1 MSGFFGI
8 VMSSLQPQI
17 SSKSLT
23 AKANKSTSSVDVLS
37 TANNRGTLT
46 YNWKR
51 SGKISTINTSTSA
64 ATTVTGLD
72 TDTGS
77 TVIYCD
83 ITDSVT
89 GVTVSS
95 PEAVITWTDVVYQN
109 IVISRAVT
117 YTGSAQAYT
126 LTGTP
131 ATPAPSG
138 TPSTFISAGTYV
150 YPTNITITTD
160 SEYTLGTVSGSF
172 TIGKAI
178 LTITTNNASMI
189 YGSSLPTFT
198 HTSTGF
204 VNSET
209 STVIT
214 GTVTHSTTGS
224 STSNVGTYSITPS
237 VSGLSATNYTF
248 TPVNGTLTIN
258 RATLTITSSNTSMTY
273 GSSLPT
279 FTHTSSGF
287 LGSDNASVITGT
299 VTHSTTGS
307 STSNVGTYSITPSVS
322 GLTATNYTFTPV
334 NGTLT
339 INRATLTITSS
350 NTSMTYGSSL
360 PTFTH
365 TSSGFLGSDNA
376 SVITG
381 TVTHTTTGSST
392 ANAGSYTIT
401 PSVSGLSAT
410 NYTFTPVN
418 GTLTINQAQLT
429 ATTTTGSATYN
440 GSSQTVTVLGG
451 INGTFSGSTSV
462 SGINAG
468 GYTTTITGTG
478 NYGGTVT
485 GTLTINR
492 ATLTATTTTGSAT
505 YNGGSQA
512 VTVLSGINGTFTG
525 STSVSGTNAGSY
537 STTITGTGNHTGSV
551 TGTLTIN
558 AATLAASTTTGSA
571 TYDGGSKTATVI
583 SGINGTYSG
592 STSVSGINAGTYS
605 TTITGTGNYAGSV
618 GGTLTINPATLT
630 AANRVGSATY
640 TGFSQ
645 AATVISGI
653 NGTYSGSTSVSGIN
667 AGSYTTTIT
676 GTGNYTGSVT
686 GTLTI
691 NQAQL
696 TASTTTSPHTFYNR
710 QQQSFTISGINGTYS
725 GTPTVYG
732 TNAGSYST
740 TIYGT
745 GNYSGSVTGTLTIYQ
760 DVGYVD
766 IFYGGVYDSSHT
778 RDIFVPVRTSNAA
791 FTVTHSVSGRGAAD
805 AQHTSFGLSGPYDWN
820 GLYDPVPPGAVVR
833 NTNPYTQGFV
843 VTITAAINDSN
854 YGYMSATTS
863 VTVNAYVAPPPTGGG
878 ITE

>member
-8 VMSSLQPQI
+8 IMSSLQPAI

-23 AKANKSTSSVDVLS
+23 AKANKSTSLVDVSS
-37 TANNRGTLT
+37 TANNKGTLT

-51 SGKISTINTSTSA
+51 SGKTSTINASA
-64 ATTVTGLD
+64 SAETTVTGLD
-72 TDTGS
+72 TNEGT
-77 TVIYCD
+77 TTIYCD

-95 PEAVITWTDVVYQN
+95 PEAVITWTAVTTQGV
-109 IVISRAVT
+109 VISGTVT

-138 TPSTFISAGTYV
+138 TPSTFINAGTYV
-150 YPTNITITTD
+150 YSTNITSITPGSD
-160 SEYTLGTVSGSF
+160 YALGTVTGSF
-172 TIGKAI
+172 VISPAT
-178 LTITTNNASMI
+178 LTASTRTGSTT
-189 YGSSLPTFT
+189 Y
-198 HTSTGF
+198 
-204 VNSET
+204 
-209 STVIT
+209 
-214 GTVTHSTTGS
+214 TGS
-224 STSNVGTYSITPS
+224 S
-237 VSGLSATNYTF
+237 
-248 TPVNGTLTIN
+248 
-258 RATLTITSSNTSMTY
+258 
-273 GSSLPT
+273 
-279 FTHTSSGF
+279 
-287 LGSDNASVITGT
+287 
-299 VTHSTTGS
+299 
-307 STSNVGTYSITPSVS
+307 
-322 GLTATNYTFTPV
+322 
-334 NGTLT
+334 
-339 INRATLTITSS
+339 
-350 NTSMTYGSSL
+350 
-360 PTFTH
+360 
-365 TSSGFLGSDNA
+365 
-376 SVITG
+376 
-381 TVTHTTTGSST
+381 
-392 ANAGSYTIT
+392 
-401 PSVSGLSAT
+401 
-410 NYTFTPVN
+410 
-418 GTLTINQAQLT
+418 QAF
-429 ATTTTGSATYN
+429 
-440 GSSQTVTVLGG
+440 TVLSG
-451 INGTFSGSTSV
+451 INGTTYTGSTSV
-462 SGINAG
+462 SGTNVG
-468 GYTTTITGTG
+468 SYTTTITGTG
-478 NYGGTVT
+478 NY
-485 GTLTINR
+485 
-492 ATLTATTTTGSAT
+492 
-505 YNGGSQA
+505 
-512 VTVLSGINGTFTG
+512 
-525 STSVSGTNAGSY
+525 
-537 STTITGTGNHTGSV
+537 TGSV

-745 GNYSGSVTGTLTIYQ
+745 GNYSGSVTGTLIIYQ

-820 GLYDPVPPGAVVR
+820 GLYNPVPPGAVVR
-833 NTNPYTQGFV
+833 NTNPYTEGFV
-843 VTITAAINDSN
+843 VTITAAINDPN
-854 YGYMSATTS
+854 YGYMSSTTS
-863 VTVNAYVAPPPTGGG
+863 VTVNAYVAPPPNGGG

>member
-1 MSGFFGI
+1 MFSALF
-8 VMSSLQPQI
+8 SAQNSP
-17 SSKSLT
+17 
-23 AKANKSTSSVDVLS
+23 VL
-37 TANNRGTLT
+37 
-46 YNWKR
+46 
-51 SGKISTINTSTSA
+51 IITINSA
-64 ATTVTGLD
+64 SFQYSNDGTTWTNIPIDGKTITYDSLNYQVRLLSVEPADAT
-72 TDTGS
+72 
-77 TVIYCD
+77 Y
-83 ITDSVT
+83 
-89 GVTVSS
+89 SS
-95 PEAVITWTDVVYQN
+95 SIPLPISQQGQTAQAVITGTG
-109 IVISRAVT
+109 S
-117 YTGSAQAYT
+117 YTGSIISPN
-126 LTGTP
+126 LT
-131 ATPAPSG
+131 
-138 TPSTFISAGTYV
+138 ISAS
-150 YPTNITITTD
+150 PITIASSGSTSFSYNGSSKTVG
-160 SEYTLGTVSGSF
+160 YTVSGVYAADTNYAVSETSSTKAGSYTATLTTTSSNYVLGTTTNIPW
-172 TIGKAI
+172 TISKAI

-224 STSNVGTYSITPS
+224 STSN
-237 VSGLSATNYTF
+237 A
-248 TPVNGTLTIN
+248 
-258 RATLTITSSNTSMTY
+258 
-273 GSSLPT
+273 
-279 FTHTSSGF
+279 
-287 LGSDNASVITGT
+287 
-299 VTHSTTGS
+299 
-307 STSNVGTYSITPSVS
+307 GTYSITPSVS

-339 INRATLTITSS
+339 INPATLTASTRTGS
-350 NTSMTYGSSL
+350 TTY
-360 PTFTH
+360 
-365 TSSGFLGSDNA
+365 
-376 SVITG
+376 
-381 TVTHTTTGSST
+381 TGSS
-392 ANAGSYTIT
+392 
-401 PSVSGLSAT
+401 
-410 NYTFTPVN
+410 
-418 GTLTINQAQLT
+418 QAF
-429 ATTTTGSATYN
+429 
-440 GSSQTVTVLGG
+440 TVLSG
-451 INGTFSGSTSV
+451 INGTYSGSTSV
-462 SGINAG
+462 SGTNVG
-468 GYTTTITGTG
+468 SYTTTITGTG
-478 NYGGTVT
+478 NY
-485 GTLTINR
+485 
-492 ATLTATTTTGSAT
+492 
-505 YNGGSQA
+505 
-512 VTVLSGINGTFTG
+512 
-525 STSVSGTNAGSY
+525 
-537 STTITGTGNHTGSV
+537 TGSV

-667 AGSYTTTIT
+667 AGTYSTTIT

-691 NQAQL
+691 NQATL
-696 TASTTTSPHTFYNR
+696 TATTTTSPHTFYNR
-710 QQQSFTISGINGTYS
+710 RQQSFTISGINGTYS
-725 GTPTVYG
+725 DTPTVYG

-745 GNYSGSVTGTLTIYQ
+745 GNYTGSVTGTLIIYQ

-766 IFYGGVYDSSHT
+766 IFYGGVHDASRTTS
-778 RDIFVPVRTSNAA
+778 IFVPVRTSNAA
-791 FTVTHSVSGRGAAD
+791 FTVTHSTSGPGAAD
-805 AQHTSFGLSGPYDWN
+805 AQHTSFGLGGPYDWN

-843 VTITAAINDSN
+843 VTITAAINDPN

-878 ITE
+878 VTE